1 MSLEELK
8 GNPQAGKVSISH
20 QQVAVARFAW
30 AWGAAGA
37 KFSSGGRGARYRRSD
52 VKEQARRDTNRR
64 QGGNEG
70 GQQVGASVQRSM

>member
-20 QQVAVARFAW
+20 QQAAVARFAW

-52 VKEQARRDTNRR
+52 VKSR
-64 QGGNEG
+64 QDETQIADKEETKEDNK
-70 GQQVGASVQRSM
+70 